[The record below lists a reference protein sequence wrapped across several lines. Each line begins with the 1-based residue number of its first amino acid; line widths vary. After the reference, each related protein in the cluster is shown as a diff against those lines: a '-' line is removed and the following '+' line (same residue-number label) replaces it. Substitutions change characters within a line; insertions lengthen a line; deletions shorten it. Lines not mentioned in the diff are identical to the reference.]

1 MTLLLGWDVGAWH
14 CDKGD
19 SRDALCAL
27 TGSGWNDLRLAV
39 PPWWGNLRSALVSAE
54 CPGSILTTLGLGA
67 ADTGTVT
74 IAIDTPLGWP
84 SAFVALLGGK
94 AELPAVSHASHANP
108 YLFRATEQGLVARG
122 LLPKG
127 RTPLSAVRDMIGSQS
142 SKGLYFL
149 RKAGMTQSAP
159 AVWARAEWTAIE
171 TYPTPVRTSRTLQP
185 HFARLRGDPLFV
197 KALVSKK
204 AEKDLDDSL
213 WCALVAAMWSFSRQ
227 ALTPAPADEVIAS
240 EGWIWAPS
248 DCCTPTDAP
257 ADEVAGGDASE

>member
-27 TGSGWNDLRLAV
+27 TGSSWNDLRLAA
-39 PPWWGNLRSALVSAE
+39 PPWRGNLRSALVSDG
-54 CPGSILTTLGLGA
+54 CPGSILAPLTITS
-67 ADTGTVT
+67 ADTGSV
-74 IAIDTPLGWP
+74 IVAVDTPLGWP
-84 SAFVALLGGK
+84 SAFVALLSGN
-94 AELPAVSHASHANP
+94 AELPAVSGLSHANP

-171 TYPTPVRTSRTLQP
+171 TYPTPARTSRMLQP
-185 HFARLRGDPLFV
+185 HFARLRRDPLFA
-197 KALVSKK
+197 KRRSSKK
-204 AEKDLDDSL
+204 AEKDLEDAL
-213 WCALVAAMWSFSRQ
+213 WCALVAAMWLFSRD

-240 EGWIWAPS
+240 EGWIWVPS
-248 DCCTPTDAP
+248 DCTTPTHVP
-257 ADEVAGGDASE
+257 ADEIAEGDTQ